1 MTKQKIFTGYEV
13 FMIAILTFIQFTVIL
28 DFMVL
33 SPLGAI
39 LMPTLKITPSQFGMV
54 VSAYA
59 FSAGSAGL
67 IAAGFADKFDRKK
80 MLLFFYTGFVLGTA
94 LCAWAPN
101 YHYLLIARIVTG
113 LFAGVIGSI
122 AFAIITDLFRLEVR
136 GRVMGFVQM
145 AFAGSQVLGIPIS
158 LFLATHWGWHMPF
171 TMIVAVSAI
180 VGVVIV
186 VYMKP
191 VTSHLQERAK
201 ANAFQHL
208 LTTLQKPHYLRV
220 FAATTLLATGGFMLM
235 PFASAFSVN
244 NLKISL
250 TQLPLLYVITGAFS
264 MATGPFIG
272 RLTDAKGKYPVFVA
286 GSLVAMVMAIVYCNL
301 GVTPLWVAT
310 ALSCIMFAG
319 VSSRIISSSAL
330 MSAVPAPNDRGAFM
344 SINASVQ
351 QIAGGIA
358 TFVAGLIVVETPSG
372 YLERYD
378 MLGYTVAAAM
388 LVTIAM
394 MYTVNRYVEQQA
406 AARKVATAAPETPV
420 SAVPVDTQGH

>member
-1 MTKQKIFTGYEV
+1 MTQKTFTRYEI
-13 FMIAILTFIQFTVIL
+13 FMIAVITFIQFTVIL

-39 LMPTLKITPSQFGMV
+39 LKPALKITPAQFGMV

-59 FSAGSAGL
+59 FSAFASGL
-67 IAAGFADKFDRKK
+67 LAAGFADKFDRKK
-80 MLLFFYTGFVLGTA
+80 MLVFFYTGFVLGTA

-113 LFAGVIGSI
+113 VFAGVIGSI
-122 AFAIITDLFRLEVR
+122 AFAIITDLFRMEVR

-145 AFAGSQVLGIPIS
+145 AFAGSQVLGIPVS
-158 LFLATHWGWHMPF
+158 LFLANRWSWHTPF
-171 TMIVAVSAI
+171 TMIVVVSI
-180 VGVVIV
+180 LVGIVIV

-191 VTSHLQERAK
+191 VVTHLHDRAK
-201 ANAFQHL
+201 VNAFHHL
-208 LTTLQKPHYLRV
+208 FATFQKPHYLRA

-235 PFASAFSVN
+235 PFGSLFSVN
-244 NLKISL
+244 NLHITL
-250 TQLPLLYVITGAFS
+250 EQLPILYMITGVFS

-272 RLTDAKGKYPVFVA
+272 RLSDAKGKYTVFVA
-286 GSLVAMVMAIVYCNL
+286 GSLLAMITAIVYCNL
-301 GVTPLWVAT
+301 EVTPLWIAVVI
-310 ALSCIMFAG
+310 SCIMFTG

-351 QIAGGIA
+351 QVSGGVA

-378 MLGYTVAAAM
+378 ILGYTVAAAM
-388 LVTIAM
+388 LVTIFM
-394 MYTVNRYVEQQA
+394 MYSVNRYVQQQTT
-406 AARKVATAAPETPV
+406 ARAVATAVPGTPV
-420 SAVPVDTQGH
+420 SAVPADTQGH